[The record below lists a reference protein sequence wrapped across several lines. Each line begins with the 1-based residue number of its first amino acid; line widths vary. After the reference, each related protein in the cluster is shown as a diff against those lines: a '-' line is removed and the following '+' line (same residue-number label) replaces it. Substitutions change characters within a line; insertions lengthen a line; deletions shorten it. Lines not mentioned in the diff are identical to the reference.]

1 VNKKTL
7 SLRYSMEFL
16 ASIFA
21 LLAVV
26 GVLQTFIIGRHFIIP
41 TMILIVA
48 IILGNLARYGYRD
61 QLWAKHLL
69 FWFGVVVACHAF
81 FALFWAKAYRTVLG
95 SSFEFICTAMLLIML
110 FLVYQYA
117 RRNVLFGRLPRE
129 PYE

>member
-1 VNKKTL
+1 MNKKTL